1 MQPILE
7 VTLRA
12 MQHDVARLERVATNL
27 ANVTTPGYK
36 REVWVHGTEPP
47 ASESAF
53 ARLYDAGARLDRVKI
68 EPAPSQAYGEI
79 ARDVRPGTLRPTGQS
94 LDIALTGPGLFE
106 LATDR
111 GPAYTRHGQFHLD
124 SRGRIVNIEGHALM
138 GKGGEIVLSGPDA
151 TIDATGKV
159 RQSGGVIGQVKV
171 VEFASGT
178 QLTARGAG
186 LFDSPGYAR
195 EVEDG
200 AVQLRQGFLE
210 NANVDSAQEM
220 VALTQTMRHFESL
233 HRVLQG
239 YDEMLGTA
247 IRKLGDL

>member
-7 VTLRA
+7 VTLGA

-36 REVWVHGTEPP
+36 REIWVQSAEPTGT
-47 ASESAF
+47 ASAF
-53 ARLYDAGARLDRVKI
+53 ARLYPAGSGSEWRETGLALH
-68 EPAPSQAYGEI
+68 ANGEV
-79 ARDVRPGTLRPTGQS
+79 ARDARTGTLKPTGQF
-94 LDIALTGPGLFE
+94 LDIALTGPGWFE
-106 LATDR
+106 VATEQ

-124 SRGRIVNIEGHALM
+124 SRGRVINIEGHALM
-138 GKGGEIVLSGPDA
+138 GNGGEIVLSGTGA
-151 TIDATGKV
+151 TIDAAGKV
-159 RQSGGVIGQVKV
+159 HESGRLVDQIKV
-171 VEFASGT
+171 VEFESGA
-178 QLTARGAG
+178 QLAPRGAG
-186 LFDSPGYAR
+186 LFNSAGYAR
-195 EVEDG
+195 TMEDS

-210 NANVDSAQEM
+210 SANVDSAQEM